1 MSYNTFRMLL
11 SICCAEGLQLHQ
23 RDVSQAFV
31 QASLDRPLYM
41 RLPEHYKCPGYVLRL
56 IRSLYGTRQAA
67 FLWNQCLRTHLES
80 HGFKRLIS
88 DGSVYVKEWTTES
101 TPEAHLGAQESQVKS
116 TIGGSVSGS
125 GSHSPQS
132 TTTHHKLIVATYVDD
147 LTVLSTDDEATRHF
161 DTVMESRFPMQPTEA
176 RQVSEAINSK
186 GWILGS
192 EIRYD
197 QELGVLEINQRQAIE
212 SLAEKY
218 GLTELSKYPG
228 EPMKMSDKLA
238 PVEAPE
244 MPYEEYLSIV
254 GSLLHI
260 CNVTRSDC
268 MFAVGFLARHGS
280 RPSLN
285 HYEAAKNVVAFL
297 YSTRHRAVQYV
308 RDASMAKGRIPY
320 SFQDLANRLR
330 MFVDADFAGTVASA
344 RSTSGRVTFMNQGM
358 VSAKSQLQKLVALST
373 SEAETIALCES
384 IKDALSLKLLCEELC
399 LRPESE
405 LVPIHEDNVSCREM
419 AMSDKAYDKAR
430 HFKTRVAF
438 NQHHC
443 RGDDKTIDLL
453 ITPTHLMVADG
464 YTKALEGQSFM
475 NFMEWVTSESYFD
488 KSSQSVPAQ
497 VSERAGEQ
505 KSRNAQPVSQSTPV
519 VTGSL
524 IDRLRAGT
532 VFGGMGTTDT
542 PTTVQVPLASNASS
556 TPDAEHRIFQ
566 EYCCA
571 LLNSSPYT
579 RDGEVDN

>member
-1 MSYNTFRMLL
+1 
-11 SICCAEGLQLHQ
+11 
-23 RDVSQAFV
+23 
-31 QASLDRPLYM
+31 
-41 RLPEHYKCPGYVLRL
+41 
-56 IRSLYGTRQAA
+56 
-67 FLWNQCLRTHLES
+67 
-80 HGFKRLIS
+80 
-88 DGSVYVKEWTTES
+88 
-101 TPEAHLGAQESQVKS
+101 
-116 TIGGSVSGS
+116 
-125 GSHSPQS
+125 
-132 TTTHHKLIVATYVDD
+132 
-147 LTVLSTDDEATRHF
+147 
-161 DTVMESRFPMQPTEA
+161 MQPTEA
-176 RQVSEAINSK
+176 RQVSEAMNSK

-197 QELGVLEINQRQAIE
+197 QELGILEINQRQAIE

-218 GLTELSKYPG
+218 GLTELSKYPS

-285 HYEAAKNVVAFL
+285 HFEAAKNVVAFL
-297 YSTRHRAVQYV
+297 YNTKHRAVQYV

-320 SFQDLANRLR
+320 ASQDLANRLR

-344 RSTSGRVTFMNQGM
+344 RSTSGRVAFMNQGV

-419 AMSDKAYDKAR
+419 AMTDKAYDKAR

-443 RGDDKTIDLL
+443 RGDDRTIDLL
-453 ITPTHLMVADG
+453 MTPTHLMVADG
-464 YTKALEGQSFM
+464 YTKALEGQSFI
-475 NFMEWVTSESYFD
+475 NFMEWVTSESFFD
-488 KSSQSVPAQ
+488 KSSQSVHAQ

-505 KSRNAQPVSQSTPV
+505 KSHNAQPVSQSTPV
-519 VTGSL
+519 ITGSL
-524 IDRLRAGT
+524 IDRLHAGT
-532 VFGGMGTTDT
+532 VFGGMGTTNT

-556 TPDAEHRIFQ
+556 TPDAEHRKFQ

-579 RDGEVDN
+579 RGGDVDKQRALYTTNL